1 MCPES
6 LSFILGPPVTNGEI
20 KVIRRILIALTGREA
35 DRAVLARV
43 PQLAAQIGASIT
55 LLQVIPIADDGGE
68 SLGRQFQIEIG
79 SSGWRRKNQADEL
92 LPRLAAQLQREGLQ
106 AETAVVVS
114 TLSEA
119 DAIVRF
125 AAEHGHDLIAMACD
139 DRSWFR
145 RWIAGSPGE
154 AVTRKATVPT
164 RRVGSGAR
172 RVPAAQTAPQE
183 HPVMALF
190 GSASL

>member
-1 MCPES
+1 
-6 LSFILGPPVTNGEI
+6 
-20 KVIRRILIALTGREA
+20 VIRRILIALTGRDA
-35 DRAVLARV
+35 DEAVLAHA

-68 SLGRQFQIEIG
+68 SLGRQFQIETG
-79 SSGWRRKNQADEL
+79 SSGWRRKNRADEL

-106 AETAVVVS
+106 VETAVVVS
-114 TLSEA
+114 ILSEA
-119 DAIVRF
+119 DAIVRY

-139 DRSWFR
+139 DRPWFR
-145 RWIAGSPGE
+145 RWISGSPGDT
-154 AVTRKATVPT
+154 VMRKATVPT
-164 RRVGSGAR
+164 LLVGNEAR
-172 RVPAAQTAPQE
+172 QVPAARTAPQE